1 MDPNG
6 TKTTRPVVGGISLDT
21 PERRRAYIAAVQR
34 DLNVHLKKLGSPTVL
49 AVDGEWDSDTQLA
62 FERVSR
68 ILGLEPVQDVRSFRL
83 IAASAAKRTDAEQER
98 AKTDGTAFAKQL
110 KEQFTGNGQPV
121 ARKRERTVVGGRS
134 LAKEG
139 RAEAYVAAL
148 QRDLNRHLI
157 ALGSPT
163 ILAVDGKWDRDTD
176 VAFRRVCRVLGLEAD
191 RTVRTFR
198 AVGGAAAP
206 LSAEERERA
215 ASDGEAY
222 ERKLRHHFAN
232 APVPKPKPE
241 PKPEPQHD
249 HLKAALK
256 AAGARYED
264 AIVREAKRHNVPVS
278 LVCAVLEVETG
289 FRNVFGHDKVA
300 NPIKSPPRGLLAVN
314 EARYKQ
320 YLHFRRQGLGAQ
332 GVGPMQLTSPG
343 LQDRADALGGCWKV
357 APNIRVGV
365 EYLAGNIQRL
375 GLYRGVAAYNGSTA
389 YADKVLP
396 LEKKWR
402 AKLGAQADADTG
414 GGSGPRTLRMR
425 SPRMTGSDVKAL
437 QKLCN
442 KRFEEWK
449 VGVQIDV
456 DGEFGPETRKASRRV
471 AYGLG
476 LDASKGITPAL
487 RSKMRRP
494 SRRTAAE
501 LERAKS
507 RRAWLRKLR
516 RAHAATSGG
525 SGKYPLGAH
534 GLIIGRPYQGTHTRG
549 NWQSDNAM
557 DIRIPNGTPVIALDD
572 GVIAKA
578 YNAPSGVTA
587 GWQVTLRSADNAW
600 FYGHLKTI
608 TVRAGQR
615 VRKGQVIGTSGSAN
629 GVPHLHIGQQV
640 GRPRFQ

>member
-1 MDPNG
+1 M
-6 TKTTRPVVGGISLDT
+6 
-21 PERRRAYIAAVQR
+21 
-34 DLNVHLKKLGSPTVL
+34 
-49 AVDGEWDSDTQLA
+49 
-62 FERVSR
+62 
-68 ILGLEPVQDVRSFRL
+68 
-83 IAASAAKRTDAEQER
+83 
-98 AKTDGTAFAKQL
+98 
-110 KEQFTGNGQPV
+110 
-121 ARKRERTVVGGRS
+121 
-134 LAKEG
+134 
-139 RAEAYVAAL
+139 AAL

-176 VAFRRVCRVLGLEAD
+176 VAFRRVCRVLGLEAH

-198 AVGGAAAP
+198 AVSGAAAP

-215 ASDGEAY
+215 ASDGKAY
-222 ERKLRHHFAN
+222 ELKLRHHFAN

-402 AKLGAQADADTG
+402 AKLGAHADTDAG

-476 LDASKGITPAL
+476 LDHSKGITPAL

-507 RRAWLRKLR
+507 RRGWLRKLR
-516 RAHAATSGG
+516 RAHAAT
-525 SGKYPLGAH
+525 AAAA
-534 GLIIGRPYQGTHTRG
+534 GTT
-549 NWQSDNAM
+549 
-557 DIRIPNGTPVIALDD
+557 
-572 GVIAKA
+572 
-578 YNAPSGVTA
+578 
-587 GWQVTLRSADNAW
+587 RSART
-600 FYGHLKTI
+600 G
-608 TVRAGQR
+608 
-615 VRKGQVIGTSGSAN
+615 
-629 GVPHLHIGQQV
+629 
-640 GRPRFQ
+640 